1 GAYKD
6 QFIFS
11 MLILTYHLFLLT
23 KASISNRRIR
33 NYFFMKLSLSQSNNS
48 KIKENYLI
56 IPFKKL

>member
-33 NYFFMKLSLSQSNNS
+33 NDFYNFVSIAIRTQEF
-48 KIKENYLI
+48 NYT
-56 IPFKKL
+56 